1 MHVRI
6 ALIQEAM
13 VESGSWV
20 LRPDPGLLGEYPPL
34 IQLRIALYTWSPQRP
49 EHRQFSP
56 SSASHLLSMTQTLLQ
71 ELSSTSL
78 SLRNPR
84 SEIILKMSCHQ
95 VSLGHDLCR
104 VGAEGTARHNHM
116 PTRVVTV
123 STTPSEEIG
132 DRGSRQSVRAGVC
145 IGHRAVAYPHT

>member
-13 VESGSWV
+13 VQSGSWI
-20 LRPDPGLLGEYPPL
+20 LLPAPPCEHSPL
-34 IQLRIALYTWSPQRP
+34 IQLRTALYTWSPQRP

-56 SSASHLLSMTQTLLQ
+56 SSASHLLAMTQTLLQ

-95 VSLGHDLCR
+95 VR
-104 VGAEGTARHNHM
+104 
-116 PTRVVTV
+116 P
-123 STTPSEEIG
+123 
-132 DRGSRQSVRAGVC
+132 
-145 IGHRAVAYPHT
+145 